1 MKYFETNFNNSKKL
15 WKGIN
20 EIIHNKSNRAAA
32 DIYLDD
38 NGKIITD
45 QKQVANRFNKFY
57 TTVANNLLKD
67 LGKSPTKFQ
76 DYLRNPNEHS
86 IFFAETD
93 PGEIFNIISKLD
105 TSKSGDIYGIT
116 PKLVQ
121 MAPGMSFNLSIIFNK
136 SIETGV
142 FPHLLKIA
150 KVISVHKAESK
161 MVASNYRPI
170 SL

>member
-76 DYLRNPNEHS
+76 DYLWNPNEHS

-93 PGEIFNIISKLD
+93 PGEISNIISKLD

-121 MAPGMSFNLSIIFNK
+121 MAPGMAFNLSIIFNQVK
-136 SIETGV
+136 T
-142 FPHLLKIA
+142 
-150 KVISVHKAESK
+150 
-161 MVASNYRPI
+161 
-170 SL
+170 